1 MKLGF
6 SSYLTLIF
14 LQIDIHGEFYGQYF
28 MEDGIGESK
37 KEFCQY
43 YRPNGGKK
51 ADQSPK
57 KGRFGKPVKQRGKEF
72 VQNYLPKTSMEHF
85 VKCVLIDDT
94 YNNSICIAESHLME
108 FFLKALSKLQISILR
123 GARSRKPNYI
133 TKIALPWTNFSL
145 CTIEQYIQDYQT
157 FSGLKEKRFFPTAIN
172 HKGKNH
178 RAHFSTFLD

>member
-28 MEDGIGESK
+28 MEDGLGESK

-57 KGRFGKPVKQRGKEF
+57 KGRFGKPVKQRG
-72 VQNYLPKTSMEHF
+72 NL
-85 VKCVLIDDT
+85 VL
-94 YNNSICIAESHLME
+94 NLGRNSLG
-108 FFLKALSKLQISILR
+108 R
-123 GARSRKPNYI
+123 D
-133 TKIALPWTNFSL
+133 KIQSS
-145 CTIEQYIQDYQT
+145 
-157 FSGLKEKRFFPTAIN
+157 SGW
-172 HKGKNH
+172 
-178 RAHFSTFLD
+178 